1 MENKI
6 TKNKKDRLLTG
17 FTIIELLVA
26 IAIIGFLSGIILFG
40 VSQYINKGKDSNVIG
55 NLAVLVPSGEIYY
68 NSNNNSY
75 ENFCE
80 SSVVINAKEQMPSNP
95 LGNCYNSTN
104 NPSGVCCYDS
114 ESEWAS
120 CAKKFSDPELAFC
133 VDSRGRKKEI
143 KISDCGNSIMK
154 CP

>member
-1 MENKI
+1 MISNFKFQI
-6 TKNKKDRLLTG
+6 LNSKTG

-68 NSNNNSY
+68 NSNNSSY

-80 SSVVINAKEQMPSNP
+80 SSVVINAKDQMPPNP
-95 LGNCYNSTN
+95 LGKCYNSAS
-104 NPSGVCCYDS
+104 NPSGVCCSDL
-114 ESEWAS
+114 ENEWAA
-120 CAKKFSDPELAFC
+120 CAKKFSDPEYAFC

-143 KISDCGNSIMK
+143 EINACGGPITK